1 MERIK
6 VKFTGSNPNRGYGFY
21 HPGDIGY
28 IDGYAGDLAIVIK
41 EDGSIVKA
49 ELGHISV
56 VKECDSVCNK
66 TVSESEDEKIRKE
79 LIQYIEDYPNL
90 PNGRY
95 SRIDFL
101 SWLKKQ
107 GEHNATDDAP
117 ANEDKVR
124 KKVKEIFDSCEK
136 QDISDCE
143 KNRVAFGL
151 LELEAFADTFFKMG
165 KEQKPVEWSEEDRI
179 MIKRLEWIFTEI
191 SKGSDSFYGNNVQPI
206 IDWLKS
212 IKDRC
217 LPQQQQEWSEE
228 DEDNYIDTC
237 TAISNIHSSETS
249 GKLKNWLKSLRPQP
263 KQEWSEEDEKR
274 LNNLIDWFDGV
285 EVGLD
290 STIKEDYGNWLKS
303 LRPHKQWKPSEEQI
317 RSLARATNRC
327 VSVDDAKILLTLL
340 SDIERLKAL

>member
-79 LIQYIEDYPNL
+79 LIKYIEDYPNL

-95 SRIDFL
+95 SRSDFL

-107 GEHNATDDAP
+107 GEQKPVDIEAALKEEYRKGWDEALHQLPKEVDSQIWQIANNSAKTWEESFAIMCASQKAYEKGKADA
-117 ANEDKVR
+117 
-124 KKVKEIFDSCEK
+124 
-136 QDISDCE
+136 
-143 KNRVAFGL
+143 L
-151 LELEAFADTFFKMG
+151 
-165 KEQKPVEWSEEDRI
+165 KEQKPV
-179 MIKRLEWIFTEI
+179 
-191 SKGSDSFYGNNVQPI
+191 G
-206 IDWLKS
+206 
-212 IKDRC
+212 
-217 LPQQQQEWSEE
+217 
-228 DEDNYIDTC
+228 
-237 TAISNIHSSETS
+237 
-249 GKLKNWLKSLRPQP
+249 
-263 KQEWSEEDEKR
+263 WSEEDEKR

-303 LRPHKQWKPSEEQI
+303 LRPQKLSNVVRNGKNWKPTKKQIMALRWVLNNVPYNSHKEEI
-317 RSLARATNRC
+317 YG
-327 VSVDDAKILLTLL
+327 LLEQLQN
-340 SDIERLKAL
+340 I